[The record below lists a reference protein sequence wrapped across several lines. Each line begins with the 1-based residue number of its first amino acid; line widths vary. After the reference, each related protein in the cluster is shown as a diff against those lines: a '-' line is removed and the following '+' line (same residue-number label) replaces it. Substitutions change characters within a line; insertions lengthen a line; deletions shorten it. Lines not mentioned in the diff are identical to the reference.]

1 MQDGS
6 LPPNCCTVICWSATL
21 GAFREALF
29 SSLAHIA
36 AGHLDACQGYEV
48 TNMLWAFSQ
57 LHKFQP
63 QMAINLQG
71 DLQNFLDAV
80 MHLFLNRGL
89 GKMKGQIL
97 ISALLSVVNFPSS
110 VPEQSA
116 LFERRHAGR
125 GSSRSTGPSTWPVRS
140 CARRSAARA
149 EKMVQML
156 KPICPELGISRGFKK
171 PGFRQDVDASQV

>member
-1 MQDGS
+1 
-6 LPPNCCTVICWSATL
+6 
-21 GAFREALF
+21 
-29 SSLAHIA
+29 
-36 AGHLDACQGYEV
+36 
-48 TNMLWAFSQ
+48 MLWAFSQ

-89 GKMKGQIL
+89 GKMKDQIL

-149 EKMVQML
+149 EDGPDAEADLPRIGDLERFQ
-156 KPICPELGISRGFKK
+156 EAGFSTRCRCL
-171 PGFRQDVDASQV
+171 PGLRTPDWLWGR